1 MLELSENFHNI
12 NHRESMRIC
21 WKLLNGN
28 HDCER
33 KFHFITACRPHSHH
47 YHRYSRL
54 PRCFA
59 FLCYAFDIT
68 SPSLSF
74 YDTQKTTRAE
84 SCCVVAKNNL
94 FDTQLRNGERK
105 EFCGKLRNV
114 WRRSYNKWQ
123 AIVKFQYRV
132 NPKCVALFWSQIL
145 EWRPL
150 QVQTMSCC
158 WIKNFSV
165 LSAGIWCWSKHSYEC
180 LRSNARTKKNKQFSQ
195 FSCHC
200 LNSDKLEIFFHLTR
214 ILVRILT
221 HIWVLSSKWVQISF
235 TGIEHRPINCGTCG
249 SLPTRWSYFWWVLRI
264 LLICSCVA
272 KKNFSFSRY
281 ILIFPHKLCFYT
293 CSISPLC
300 CRELILSTS
309 EREIC
314 GVKGAKSPEEK
325 FCFISFYCLIILFSF
340 WLGNIFYTISAH

>member
-1 MLELSENFHNI
+1 
-12 NHRESMRIC
+12 MRIC

-132 NPKCVALFWSQIL
+132 NPKCVALFCSQIL
-145 EWRPL
+145 EWRPF

-214 ILVRILT
+214 NSRSHSHT
-221 HIWVLSSKWVQISF
+221 YMSF
-235 TGIEHRPINCGTCG
+235 EFKMSADFFHWNRASN
-249 SLPTRWSYFWWVLRI
+249 
-264 LLICSCVA
+264 
-272 KKNFSFSRY
+272 
-281 ILIFPHKLCFYT
+281 HKLWDMWLVANSLVVFLVSSSHITHLFMCGEK
-293 CSISPLC
+293 
-300 CRELILSTS
+300 ELFFFKIYSHFSTQ
-309 EREIC
+309 IM
-314 GVKGAKSPEEK
+314 
-325 FCFISFYCLIILFSF
+325 FLYLFHITTV
-340 WLGNIFYTISAH
+340 L